1 MEKVPTGC
9 ALGRINIGNYIPEI
23 GKTTKKK
30 VMVYSSIKMEVAT
43 MDSGKIQKE
52 TERDL

>member
-1 MEKVPTGC
+1 MPDQ
-9 ALGRINIGNYIPEI
+9 P

-30 VMVYSSIKMEVAT
+30 FMVYSSIKMEVAT